1 MKRLAAL
8 VALTLGFLISA
19 HAQDKSKTM
28 EMTGTVCDQK
38 CVKQDAGKAAC
49 DTSCTE
55 HSGQAVFLDDSGK
68 LWKVANPASC
78 KGKMGKKVT
87 IHGEKKS
94 DDTMFLHD
102 VIFAN
107 AG

>member
-8 VALTLGFLISA
+8 TALILGLAISA
-19 HAQDKSKTM
+19 TAQEQSKTM

-38 CVKQDAGKAAC
+38 CVTQDADKATC
-49 DTSCTE
+49 DTSCKQ

-68 LWKVANPASC
+68 LWKVSNPASC
-78 KGKMGKKVT
+78 KGKMGKRVT
-87 IHGEKKS
+87 IHGEKMGNN
-94 DDTMFLHD
+94 TMFLHD